1 MNPDLLQVR
10 RAYLFPKVLVWVP
23 QAALRHGANE
33 ALDNHKFAQ
42 PGKQS
47 AFGIE
52 KCRRRT

>member
-52 KCRRRT
+52 KSRRWT